1 MPSDKQYRRLL
12 GRDLQPKLISHF
24 MAVASHLS
32 VSRAARTLNLTQSAV
47 SKSIKQLQDR
57 LGVDLIERTPHG
69 IRLTAYGEAFARRGR
84 RIETELNDSLRE
96 LRVLKEGAVGTLRIG
111 AGLVWSQ
118 KLLPPII
125 ARFQALHPGVNVV
138 LQTGVISTLV
148 PDLTSGELDLL
159 CVTLDFPDSP
169 ALVKE
174 RLIDVQ
180 HAIFARAGH
189 PLCRR
194 SRVLPQELAECSWVA
209 LRNDYVGF
217 SRLSAFAAA
226 SGLPPPTI
234 RVEVPADLS
243 IIAMLT
249 ASDYLGSLPLALQD
263 TARSMGVLPVPVR
276 DAQLW
281 NARAG
286 FAYRSTSQPGALLNN
301 FMMLLR
307 ESFEPRSTQNR

>member
-1 MPSDKQYRRLL
+1 MASDRQYRRLL
-12 GRDLQPKLISHF
+12 GRDLQPKLIAHF

-47 SKSIKQLQDR
+47 SKSIKTLQDR

-69 IRLTAYGEAFARRGR
+69 IRLTSYGEAFARRGR
-84 RIETELNDSLRE
+84 RIESELNDSLRE
-96 LRVLKEGAVGTLRIG
+96 LRVLKEGTVGTLRIG

-118 KLLPPII
+118 KLLPPIV
-125 ARFQALHPGVNVV
+125 ARFQALHPGVKVI

-169 ALVKE
+169 SLVKQ

-189 PLCRR
+189 PLLRR
-194 SRVLPQELAECSWVA
+194 ARVLPQELAAYSWVA
-209 LRNDYVGF
+209 LHNDYVGF
-217 SRLSAFAAA
+217 SRLAAFAAA

-249 ASDYLGSLPLALQD
+249 ASDYLGSLPLALQEM
-263 TARSMGVLPVPVR
+263 ARSMGVVPVPVR

-286 FAYRSTSQPGALLNN
+286 IAYRTTSHPGVLLNN
-301 FMMLLR
+301 FMTLLR
-307 ESFEPRSTQNR
+307 ESFEA